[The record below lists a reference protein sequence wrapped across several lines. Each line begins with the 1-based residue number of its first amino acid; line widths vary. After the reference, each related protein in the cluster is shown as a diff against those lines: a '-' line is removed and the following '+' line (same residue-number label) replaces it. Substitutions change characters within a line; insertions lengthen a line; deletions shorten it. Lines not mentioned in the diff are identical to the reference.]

1 MKSLYTLIKFN
12 KTKLDKILV
21 EIKKAEEEKAL
32 LVTRANN
39 LAEEISKE
47 VSAYHGSEYSFMLE
61 QYLENTSKIQSR
73 IKTQIE
79 RLELHIE
86 RRRQALNEQ
95 YAELKKY
102 EIAMQNKQKQEYL
115 KIQKTE
121 TQFLDE
127 FGANKYIYN
136 KK

>member
-1 MKSLYTLIKFN
+1 MKSLNTLIKFN
-12 KTKLDKILV
+12 KTKLDQILM

-32 LVTRANN
+32 LVISAEK
-39 LAEEISKE
+39 LAEEVRKE
-47 VSAYHGSEYSFMLE
+47 VETYHGSEYSFILE

-73 IKTQIE
+73 TKSQIE
-79 RLELHIE
+79 RLEMHIE
-86 RRRQALNEQ
+86 NRRQALSEQ

-102 EIAMQNKQKQEYL
+102 EIAMQNKQKKENLNAQ
-115 KIQKTE
+115 KIE
-121 TQFLDE
+121 TKFLDE